1 MQKRTLAHLSK
12 RVFNTPLFVTQ
23 DGLAPIANY
32 MSDPERTLKLMQY
45 EKDVVEDKQLL
56 RSDFKSDDAYR
67 KYQLESMGVNP
78 ETMVGTIDVKGTLV
92 NRAGQTQACV
102 ELTSYESLKR
112 QFTSQIENGVKTIVM
127 QIDSHGGEAYR
138 MFGATNAVRKMATDN
153 DVKIIAYV
161 DGTSAS
167 AGYGWASIADEIIAN
182 PQSRIGSVGVVIQLY
197 NDTKYLEKVG
207 IERSFVYAGK
217 NKIPFAD
224 DGSFSEDFIA
234 DLQKGVNRSY
244 NTFTKFIATNRN
256 LTVEQVVETN
266 AKVYDAEEALS
277 VGFIDKIMEI
287 EEFEEY
293 MNTEVSQT
301 TIPNGDKMSTKLDG
315 SDNAPVTD
323 LTEVE
328 TLQAQLT
335 TLQGDLDNSKTELTT
350 ALTANTDLQSKF
362 DALVETNK
370 TLSDKIAKIEAD
382 AITADRK
389 EKLESVLG
397 TENPQVFT
405 LLTTTESLDDA
416 QFTAIVGALQ
426 TKVDVEDESM
436 VEVGD
441 NANQKAEVPSYVDT
455 LKQTLKN
462 RK

>member
-1 MQKRTLAHLSK
+1 
-12 RVFNTPLFVTQ
+12 
-23 DGLAPIANY
+23 
-32 MSDPERTLKLMQY
+32 
-45 EKDVVEDKQLL
+45 
-56 RSDFKSDDAYR
+56 
-67 KYQLESMGVNP
+67 
-78 ETMVGTIDVKGTLV
+78 
-92 NRAGQTQACV
+92 
-102 ELTSYESLKR
+102 
-112 QFTSQIENGVKTIVM
+112 
-127 QIDSHGGEAYR
+127 
-138 MFGATNAVRKMATDN
+138 MFGSTNAVRKLATDN
-153 DVKIIAYV
+153 DVKIIAYI

-234 DLQKGVNRSY
+234 DLQKSVNRSY

-266 AKVYDAEEALS
+266 AKVYEAEEALS

-301 TIPNGDKMSTKLDG
+301 TIPNGEKMSTKLDG
-315 SDNAPVTD
+315 SDDAPVEN
-323 LTEVE
+323 LTEFE
-328 TLQAQLT
+328 KLQEQLT
-335 TLQGDLDNSKTELTT
+335 SLQGELNDSKAELNT
-350 ALTANTDLQSKF
+350 ALANGSELQTKLDQLTA
-362 DALVETNK
+362 TNK
-370 TLSDKIAKIEAD
+370 TLSDELAKIKQD
-382 AITADRK
+382 AITADRTA
-389 EKLESVLG
+389 KLQDVLG
-397 TENPQVFT
+397 TENTQVAT
-405 LLTTTESLDDA
+405 LLSTTEALDDA
-416 QFTAIVGALQ
+416 QFTAIVSALK
-426 TKVDVEDESM
+426 TKVDVEDEKMTELGS
-436 VEVGD
+436 
-441 NANQKAEVPSYVDT
+441 NANQKAEAPSYIDS

>member
-1 MQKRTLAHLSK
+1 MQKRTLAYLSK

-56 RSDFKSDDAYR
+56 RSDFKNDDAYR
-67 KYQLESMGVNP
+67 KYQLESIGVNP

-102 ELTSYESLKR
+102 ELTSYESLKS
-112 QFTSQIENGVKTIVM
+112 QFTAQIANGVKTIVM

-138 MFGATNAVRKMATDN
+138 MFGATNAVRKLATDN
-153 DVKIIAYV
+153 DVKIIAYI

-197 NDTKYLEKVG
+197 NDTKYLEKAG

-277 VGFIDKIMEI
+277 IGFIDKIMEI
-287 EEFEEY
+287 EEFEY
-293 MNTEVSQT
+293 YINTEVSQT
-301 TIPNGDKMSTKLDG
+301 TIPSGEKMSTELDG
-315 SDNAPVTD
+315 SDNAPVTE

-328 TLQAQLT
+328 KLQEQLT
-335 TLQGDLDNSKTELTT
+335 SLQGKLNDSKAELNTALTNGSELQTKLDELTT
-350 ALTANTDLQSKF
+350 
-362 DALVETNK
+362 TNK
-370 TLSDKIAKIEAD
+370 TLSDELAKIKQD
-382 AITADRK
+382 AITADRTA
-389 EKLESVLG
+389 KLQDVLG
-397 TENPQVFT
+397 TENTQVAT
-405 LLTTTESLDDA
+405 LLSTTESLDDA
-416 QFTAIVGALQ
+416 QFTAIVGALK
-426 TKVDVEDESM
+426 TKVDVEDDTMAELGS
-436 VEVGD
+436 
-441 NANQKAEVPSYVDT
+441 NANQKAEAPSYIDS